1 MSVPFTGK
9 HPFLSCVLQHSHTPA
24 PLVTSYNSDNGNS
37 RPPPSGGGVRRRKHI
52 LERGERR
59 RRERER
65 RRRERE
71 TRHRWRETAAPPSA
85 AGRHRWS
92 GSGGTVPSTFF
103 PTNTG

>member
-9 HPFLSCVLQHSHTPA
+9 HPFLSCVLQHSHTLA

-52 LERGERR
+52 LDGERG
-59 RRERER
+59 ER

-71 TRHRWRETAAPPSA
+71 TRHRWRETAAPPFA

-92 GSGGTVPSTFF
+92 GGGGTVPSTFF